1 MGGSRVVRA
10 GVRATT
16 AARWT
21 KKRAMASV
29 NDTDQPIVHL
39 GTECTA
45 MQADPDI
52 AIADIAARSSPS
64 RGQETDCTRSHPL
77 FVAAGPGF
85 DHTVPNGSS
94 GGYRYALACSRVGFA
109 TICQIAP
116 GARAVTRYRTTCN
129 GKPVQFKVTAWSG
142 RDPGALATTLASL
155 GGVLATRT
163 VLWSLLN
170 AYELGGGAW
179 IEWALSPGPP
189 RPWRTPLS
197 NSTS

>member
-39 GTECTA
+39 GTEYTA

-77 FVAAGPGF
+77 FVAAGLGF
-85 DHTVPNGSS
+85 EHTVPNGSS

-109 TICQIAP
+109 TICHIAP

-129 GKPVQFKVTAWSG
+129 GKPLQFKVTAWSR
-142 RDPGALATTLASL
+142 RDPGAPAGTLASL